1 MATHGQK
8 SWALTSL
15 GAWRGQSLS
24 SSDGGKSSAFVKS
37 RQRDARR
44 AMLGATG
51 AATAAATTA
60 GSSSSTTTDASMEEE
75 EEEGA
80 GGADCWVAGSVPPAK
95 PPGNEE
101 SPSDMAVG

>member
-1 MATHGQK
+1 MVTHGQK

-15 GAWRGQSLS
+15 GAWRDQSLS
-24 SSDGGKSSAFVKS
+24 SSDEGKSSAFVKS
-37 RQRDARR
+37 RQRNARR

-51 AATAAATTA
+51 GATAAATTA
-60 GSSSSTTTDASMEEE
+60 GTTTTTTDASMEE

-95 PPGNEE
+95 PPENED
-101 SPSDMAVG
+101 SPSDMTVG